1 MKVALFI
8 FRFGPSHGSILQTYA
23 LTRTLEKMGHKVTI
37 IDRQKPVSLNDFYL
51 CLRRVV
57 KGLLNGRLSLHDFYL
72 GSFSQHVMKNL
83 NKFLSTELWP
93 QTITIKTD
101 KDLQKIGKGDFDAFI
116 VGSDQTWRPKYV
128 YNIYNY
134 FLDFVPKE
142 RDVKRI
148 AYAVSFGT
156 SEWEYSPDQELKC
169 KVLASR
175 FDGVSVREEDGVRLC
190 KEFLDID
197 SIHVLDPTLL
207 LKEID
212 YLKLISGREKC
223 DDKYLGF
230 NFLDFST
237 KKMEMVSH
245 VSYFMDLP
253 VRQIN
258 SMTENPAASA
268 HDRVA
273 PSIEEWLCG
282 IANSQFVIVDS
293 FHATVF
299 AIIFHKEFISIGNE
313 RRGLSRFKSLLKITG
328 LEDRLVYE
336 NESLKEERFFSKIN
350 WDEVD
355 SKLANYRV
363 LSLSFLQELLRK

>member
-23 LTRTLEKMGHKVTI
+23 LTRTLENMGHKVTI

-51 CLRRVV
+51 CLRRVA
-57 KGLLNGRLSLHDFYL
+57 KGLLNGRFSWHDFYL
-72 GSFSQHVMKNL
+72 GSFSKHVMKNL
-83 NKFLSTELWP
+83 NKFLSKELWP
-93 QTITIKTD
+93 QTITIRTE
-101 KDLQKIGKGDFDAFI
+101 KDLQKIGRGDYDAFI

-134 FLDFVPKE
+134 FLDFVPEE
-142 RDVKRI
+142 REVKRI

-156 SEWEYSPDQELKC
+156 SEWEYLPDQELKC

-175 FDGVSVREEDGVRLC
+175 FDGVSVREEDGVRMC
-190 KEFLDID
+190 KKFLNID
-197 SIHVLDPTLL
+197 STHVLDPTLL
-207 LKEID
+207 LKRID
-212 YLKLISGREKC
+212 YLRLVSGQKQCEDKC
-223 DDKYLGF
+223 LGY

-237 KKMEMVSH
+237 EKMEMVGHISA
-245 VSYFMDLP
+245 FMDLP

-258 SMTENPAASA
+258 SMTENPAAKASE
-268 HDRVA
+268 RVA

-299 AIIFHKEFISIGNE
+299 AIIFHKEFITIGNE

-328 LEDRLVYE
+328 LEDRLVSE
-336 NESLKEERFFSKIN
+336 NELLNEELFISNID

-355 SKLANYRV
+355 SKIANYRDR
-363 LSLSFLQELLRK
+363 SLSFLQELLGI

>member
-83 NKFLSTELWP
+83 NKFLSTELCP

-212 YLKLISGREKC
+212 YLRLISGREKC

-355 SKLANYRV
+355 SKLANYRD
-363 LSLSFLQELLRK
+363 LSLSFLQELLIK